1 MVLAQLALTAART
14 RPAHAPVTEVAAQ
27 AWEGTQ
33 DYFLNLFAGSLGEA
47 SSTSLL
53 GGDRRPVGEIL
64 LDAYPKS
71 VGLIGIAVGGGAA
84 LGVVVGLLAAAA
96 RTRRARGALL
106 ATSILAIST
115 PSFLIAILLVLY
127 GAELNARTGVR
138 LWPTFGF
145 GWDDHLIV
153 PALALGARPFA
164 QIANVSF
171 VALTEVLARD
181 YVRTAR
187 AKGLL
192 ESTVLVRHALRN
204 SAVPILG
211 AISVGI
217 SIGLASLPAVEAIFE
232 WQGVGFLLTLS
243 IRRFDAATAGTLLGA
258 LAVTLAIARMALDAL
273 ADRLAVRGQATT

>member
-1 MVLAQLALTAART
+1 MLIVVLAQLALTAART
-14 RPAHAPVTEVAAQ
+14 RPAHAPLTEVAAQ

-33 DYFLNLFAGSLGEA
+33 DYFLNLVAGSLGEA

-71 VGLIGIAVGGGAA
+71 VGLIGIAVGGG
-84 LGVVVGLLAAAA
+84 
-96 RTRRARGALL
+96 GALL
-106 ATSILAIST
+106 AMSILAIST

-171 VALTEVLARD
+171 VALTEVLGRD

-232 WQGVGFLLTLS
+232 WQGIGFLLTLS

-258 LAVTLAIARMALDAL
+258 LAVTLAIVRMALDAL
-273 ADRLAVRGQATT
+273 ADRLAVRGQATA